1 MMNKL
6 FEFFQLLDLNGHNSS
21 RLSWVKYQASY
32 SVFKVRLCYVL
43 AIALYSLFSILDSY
57 MAPVSYK
64 TIWLIRF
71 ALVVPLVSG
80 LFAFSFSKHF
90 VRFSQ
95 LAIVIF
101 VFIAG
106 GGVIMMI
113 DAVKPSEP
121 AFQYYYAG
129 LILVLAAQNSL
140 THLKAELG
148 LLTGIFLV
156 ILYNYVF
163 IRSDIELSTEIVVNN
178 NFFLLSSVAIGYSGS
193 KATEYLFQ
201 RDYFQ
206 TQKLM
211 HSNLKLDE
219 LNNVKTRLLSI
230 LSHDLRSPILNI
242 KSAIYLLRNRGIS
255 KEEFQHKLG
264 LLLST
269 VSNASS
275 LLDNLLT
282 WSSTHFYSGKITRKN
297 VHLRVLTDN
306 VIDVM
311 SSQASQKEVD
321 LYNEIDEHLLISVE
335 PSLLE
340 TVLRNLLSNAIKF
353 TEKGYVKISAE
364 KSEST
369 VMVKVQDTG
378 VGMPESIMNDLFS
391 WDRKVSI
398 RGTKNERGSGIGL
411 LISKEFIEMHQGK
424 ISVESEIGKGTAFY
438 FTIGLN

>member
-1 MMNKL
+1 MLKV
-6 FEFFQLLDLNGHNSS
+6 FEFFQLLDLERCTSS
-21 RLSWVKYQASY
+21 RLSWVKYQASN
-32 SVFKVRLCYVL
+32 SIFKIRLCYVL

-57 MAPVSYK
+57 MAPISYMYVW
-64 TIWLIRF
+64 TIRLVI
-71 ALVVPLVSG
+71 VVPLVT

-95 LAIVIF
+95 LVIVIF
-101 VFIAG
+101 VLISG
-106 GGVIMMI
+106 GGIIAMI
-113 DAVKPSEP
+113 DVVQPSEP
-121 AFQYYYAG
+121 AYQYYYAG

-148 LLTGIFLV
+148 LFCGVALV
-156 ILYNYVF
+156 GAYNFVF
-163 IRSDIELSTEIVVNN
+163 IRASFGFPIEILVNN
-178 NFFLLSSVAIGYSGS
+178 NFFLVSSVVIGYSGS

-206 TQKLM
+206 TQTLM

-242 KSAIYLLRNRGIS
+242 KSAINLLRNQGIT
-255 KEEFQHKLG
+255 KEEFQNKLS
-264 LLLST
+264 LLQST
-269 VSNASS
+269 VSNAGS

-282 WSSTHFYSGKITRKN
+282 WSSTHFYSGKITRKK
-297 VHLRVLTDN
+297 VLLKTLTDN
-306 VIDVM
+306 VIEVM
-311 SSQASQKEVD
+311 SSMATQKEID

-353 TEKGYVKISAE
+353 TEKGCVKISAE
-364 KSEST
+364 KCKST
-369 VMVKVQDTG
+369 IMVKVQDTG
-378 VGMPESIMNDLFS
+378 VGMPEAVLSNLFS
-391 WDRKVSI
+391 WERKVSL
-398 RGTKNERGSGIGL
+398 RGTKNERGAGIGL
-411 LISKEFIEMHQGK
+411 LISKEFIEMHQGN

-438 FTIGLN
+438 FTIGVN